1 MAFAYALVEILGK
14 DAESLKEGMPY
25 CIENNET
32 LESLSLDTYKKF
44 HNMFEEDVYNA
55 VALETCLNSR
65 QVVGGPSSKVEKENI
80 ERIEKKVSDY
90 HD

>member
-1 MAFAYALVEILGK
+1 
-14 DAESLKEGMPY
+14 
-25 CIENNET
+25 
-32 LESLSLDTYKKF
+32 
-44 HNMFEEDVYNA
+44 MFEEDVYNA
-55 VALETCLNSR
+55 VALETCLNNR